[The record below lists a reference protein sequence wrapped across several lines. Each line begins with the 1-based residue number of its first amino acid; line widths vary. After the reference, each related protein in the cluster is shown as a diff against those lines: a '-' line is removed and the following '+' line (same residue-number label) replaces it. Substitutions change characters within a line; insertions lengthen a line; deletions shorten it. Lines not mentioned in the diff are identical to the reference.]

1 MTMTAGAEMRDAEI
15 LMPGVVSGLGGASQL
30 MLDLAKSFERR
41 GRRAGILV
49 PAFDSA
55 RDFADRCR
63 REGISAATTPWLV
76 PRDARLAGFA
86 DASRFVLR
94 FRAPVVHYHLSD
106 NVPVYMLLH
115 AMNALSP
122 PRAFATVHSPYEE
135 PAVGSVIARR
145 WAAAAPRH
153 FHKVITVSGRARRLQ
168 LDYGLPESL
177 VEHIPNGVD
186 TRRARAGDGSRAREI
201 LGVEPFVPIVT
212 TVGRL
217 VPQKRPVDAVAAFAA
232 IAREWPDAQLVIVGT
247 GELETAVRASAADA
261 GLSARVHLVGH
272 RDDVP
277 DWLAAT
283 SIWLLPSESEG
294 MSVALLEA
302 LAAGCPVV
310 STAAPGNDE
319 VLHHGDNALLAPVGD
334 VGALAEC
341 MRQILRDP
349 RLRDRLVRRGR
360 ATAEEYSLER
370 MCDRYLACYD
380 AAGVQFGA
388 ASRRHA

>member
-30 MLDLAKSFERR
+30 MLNLAKSFERR
-41 GRRAGILV
+41 GRRVGILV
-49 PAFDSA
+49 PAFDTA
-55 RDFADRCR
+55 CDFADRCR
-63 REGISAATTPWLV
+63 REGVAAATTPWLA
-76 PRDARLAGFA
+76 PRHARLAGFA
-86 DASRFVLR
+86 DASRLVLR

-106 NVPVYMLLH
+106 NVPMYMLLH

-122 PRAFATVHSPYEE
+122 PRAFATMHSPYEE
-135 PAVGSVIARR
+135 PAVGSAIARR

-153 FHKVITVSGRARRLQ
+153 FHKVITVSQRARGLQ
-168 LDYGLPESL
+168 MNYGLPESL

-186 TRRARAGDGSRAREI
+186 VRGLRAGDGSRAREI
-201 LGVEPFVPIVT
+201 LGVGPFVPIVT
-212 TVGRL
+212 TVGRV
-217 VPQKRPVDAVAAFAA
+217 VPQKRPLDAVAAFGG
-232 IAREWPDAQLVIVGT
+232 IAHEWPDAQLVIVGT
-247 GELETAVRASAADA
+247 GELEAATRTAAADA
-261 GLSARVHLVGH
+261 GLSGRVHLVGH

-283 SIWLLPSESEG
+283 SIWLLPTEREG

-310 STAAPGNDE
+310 STDAPGNDE
-319 VLHHGDNALLAPVGD
+319 VLHHGDNALLTPVGD
-334 VGALAEC
+334 VGALAESL
-341 MRQILRDP
+341 RRILRDP

-370 MCDRYLACYD
+370 MCDRYLACYE
-380 AAGVQFGA
+380 AAGVRFGA
-388 ASRRHA
+388 ATRRHA